1 MQTYRPPHEN
11 TKIEV
16 GKFKDSFVCYWRYI
30 RIILREI
37 GTPVSFEIDVVDANE
52 KESVIR
58 YTLEDNKFLV
68 KVDDRKEI
76 CVSSKKMIQTIE
88 QIQDQFEYEFLY
100 AIREYDENKES
111 LAILELAKLGD
122 ATIKYSVP
130 AIVPIKINNEEHL
143 LKILGREEDG
153 KVIVFLDDEENQ
165 LAFFEAALYIA
176 SDFISFK
183 LNKQKV
189 YENIATGRTVYMPF
203 GKGIGNTANNDGIFK
218 RVDLNVSLGVQVKK
232 EKDENFELS
241 MLKEASGIL
250 KSSTDKKRRHRT

>member
-1 MQTYRPPHEN
+1 
-11 TKIEV
+11 
-16 GKFKDSFVCYWRYI
+16 
-30 RIILREI
+30 
-37 GTPVSFEIDVVDANE
+37 
-52 KESVIR
+52 
-58 YTLEDNKFLV
+58 
-68 KVDDRKEI
+68 
-76 CVSSKKMIQTIE
+76 MIQTIE

-100 AIREYDENKES
+100 AIKEYDENKES

-176 SDFISFK
+176 DDFISFK

-203 GKGIGNTANNDGIFK
+203 GKGTSNTTNNDGTFK

-241 MLKEASGIL
+241 MLKEANGIL
-250 KSSTDKKRRHRT
+250 KSSTDKKRRHRM